1 MKEQQKHE
9 MVLEITHPTGAEE
22 WYCPTCGRRLL
33 LSWPPAY
40 KKIILDAGNEPAF
53 PPTMTGEL
61 IASVKKIIL
70 DAGNELAS
78 HSGGKGGLRVG
89 QIQKTE
95 ADDSAL
101 PSQIRS
107 SIEKILRDLHFDDP
121 PSEAS
126 PDS

>member
-40 KKIILDAGNEPAF
+40 
-53 PPTMTGEL
+53 
-61 IASVKKIIL
+61 KKIIL